1 MYKKIFL
8 PDEVKKAL
16 DIIHK
21 NGFEGYIVGGCVRDS
36 LMGINPKDYD
46 ITTSALPEQTKQI
59 FKEYRV
65 IETGIK
71 HGTVTVLINK
81 YPLEITTYRID
92 AEYKDNR
99 HPDYVT
105 FTLSLEEDTARRD
118 FTMNSIAYNEENGIV
133 DFHGGESDI
142 KNKIIRCVGD
152 PDKRFNEDAL
162 RIMRAIRF
170 SSVLGFEIEEHTKE
184 AIFRNKEL
192 LRNISAERIASELIK
207 LLCGSSVYSVLMEYI
222 DVLGA
227 VIPELLPMKGFE
239 QNNIHHIYDV
249 WEHTAKAVE
258 SIEPTPILRLSALF
272 HDIGKP
278 DTYIEKN
285 GMGHFYGHANV
296 SCEITKNILDRLKL
310 DNYTKDTVLQIVKLH
325 DFPIKDNRF
334 AVKKFLNKHSPEMLF
349 MVLKM
354 KRADDLAKN
363 PFVLER
369 LSTFDKIEQIGNE
382 ILQEQTCFSLKDLA
396 VKGGDLIAIGFEPG
410 KEIGI
415 VLKKLLD
422 AVIAE
427 RIPNE
432 KEQLI
437 NFAKGLK
444 NH

>member
-1 MYKKIFL
+1 MKKKVFL
-8 PDEVKKAL
+8 PDEVRSAL

-36 LMGINPKDYD
+36 LMGISPKDYD

-59 FKEYRV
+59 FHEYRV
-65 IETGIK
+65 LETGIK
-71 HGTVTVLINK
+71 HGTVTVLINN

-99 HPDYVT
+99 HPEFVT
-105 FTLSLEEDTARRD
+105 FTTKLEEDTARRD
-118 FTMNSIAYNEENGIV
+118 FTMNSIAYNDENGIV
-133 DFHGGESDI
+133 DFHGGENDI
-142 KNKIIRCVGD
+142 NNKIIRCVGD

-170 SSVLGFEIEEHTKE
+170 SSVLGFQIENHTKE
-184 AIFRNKEL
+184 AIFKNKEL

-207 LLCGSSVYSVLMEYI
+207 TLCGNNVFNVLIEYI
-222 DVLGA
+222 DVLGE

-258 SIEPTPILRLSALF
+258 SIEPSPILRLSALF

-278 DTYIEKN
+278 DSYIEKK

-310 DNYTKDTVLQIVKLH
+310 DNYTKDTVTQIVKLH
-325 DFPIKDNRF
+325 DFPIKDDRF
-334 AVKKFLNKHSPEMLF
+334 AIKKFLNRYSPELFFML
-349 MVLKM
+349 LKM

-363 PFVLER
+363 PIVFER
-369 LSTFDKIEQIGNE
+369 LPTFDKIEQIGTE
-382 ILQEQTCFSLKDLA
+382 IIEEQACFSLKDLA
-396 VKGGDLIAIGFEPG
+396 VNGNDLIAEGFFPG
-410 KEIGI
+410 KELGI
-415 VLKKLLD
+415 ILNQLLEE
-422 AVIAE
+422 VIAE
-427 RIPNE
+427 HLPNE
-432 KEQLI
+432 KQQLLDY
-437 NFAKGLK
+437 AKSIHK
-444 NH
+444 